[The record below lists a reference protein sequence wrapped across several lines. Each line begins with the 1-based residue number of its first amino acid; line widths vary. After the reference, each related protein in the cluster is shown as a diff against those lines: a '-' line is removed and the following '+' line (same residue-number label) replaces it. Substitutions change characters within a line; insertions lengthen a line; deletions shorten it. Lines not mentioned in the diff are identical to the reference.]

1 MVFPVFRYR
10 RYIIVFLVILAI
22 VIGWTSVKEDV
33 GRDYLPVDPVE
44 IRKRYLR
51 FSIPGGL
58 GTLWMSQP
66 MSDHYLPRNNLN
78 GEGPRSTA
86 NTFRVT
92 VIVTLNSVSGG
103 FHGIV
108 SSIDTFYSYY
118 SITL

>member
-1 MVFPVFRYR
+1 M
-10 RYIIVFLVILAI
+10 ILAI
-22 VIGWTSVKEDV
+22 AIGWTNVKEDA
-33 GRDYLPVDPVE
+33 GMDCPPVDPVE

-78 GEGPRSTA
+78 GKAPRSIA

-108 SSIDTFYSYY
+108 SSIDTSYSYY
-118 SITL
+118 SFTL